1 MRAKTLAVVLALA
14 ASGAVAQQKDQQKDA
29 PTFRES
35 VEVRVMDLDVVVT
48 DGKGQ
53 PARDLNREDFRVLV
67 DGKPM
72 SVDYFTRVEAGTI
85 HAPDLADASPD
96 RVLAEY
102 QKGSDAYVPRHFLIY
117 VDTGHLSPALRNR
130 ALESLRD
137 FVTRLGPSDS
147 ARIVVWDRS
156 AKVVAEWTT
165 SKETLLDG
173 LSGLEKKVGMSRLI
187 TEMQTLRDIDS
198 SARPNS
204 RGSIA
209 RNYTEQERMEVDR
222 LLKDLDGQ
230 VTTLLPLVGK
240 KTILFVSGGFE
251 FQPGYAMTTYALGSR
266 SFGAIDTRTMSEQ
279 LDAVTRRANS
289 LDVTIDT
296 LDARG
301 LMGDGVSAS
310 NDDPLSSRSRVSFFA
325 RQDSQQG
332 LVTMARE
339 TGGVALLNS
348 NDLQKGLT
356 RVYEESSTY
365 YSLGVNLSNLGGVGY
380 RKVSVEVARPG
391 YTARSRRGYAVL
403 PPEELAKVGTRAALL
418 TNVAYS
424 SVPVQLKVAPPV
436 KGKKLYDIPLTV
448 VVPASALTF
457 LPEGDKSKASA
468 EIYVGAIDDS
478 GYTSDIGRDV
488 TTFTMPANAS
498 PTTSLSHEM
507 TLQTKKGNYRFVVNV
522 RDAATGRLGTA
533 KADVRVD

>member
-356 RVYEESSTY
+356 RVYDPAGEA
-365 YSLGVNLSNLGGVGY
+365 VPM
-380 RKVSVEVARPG
+380 VSRA
-391 YTARSRRGYAVL
+391 
-403 PPEELAKVGTRAALL
+403 LAG
-418 TNVAYS
+418 
-424 SVPVQLKVAPPV
+424 
-436 KGKKLYDIPLTV
+436 
-448 VVPASALTF
+448 
-457 LPEGDKSKASA
+457 
-468 EIYVGAIDDS
+468 
-478 GYTSDIGRDV
+478 
-488 TTFTMPANAS
+488 
-498 PTTSLSHEM
+498 
-507 TLQTKKGNYRFVVNV
+507 
-522 RDAATGRLGTA
+522 
-533 KADVRVD
+533 